1 MNEIIIEPAK
11 NNNNLNA
18 IIKLLDDEK
27 LTRAVGLLL
36 PLQRENRIQAIKIFI
51 SRNHVMVMKLNKD
64 VVGMIVLSAWY
75 GDEGKRIAH
84 HYELGYLLQQDY
96 WNKGIMT
103 AALRKFFS
111 ILPSKITIHAACKQS
126 NYRSKRVLIKCGFVY
141 EKDGLWQRVIT

>member
-1 MNEIIIEPAK
+1 MNEFIIEPAK

-36 PLQRENRIQAIKIFI
+36 PLQRENRTQAIKIFI
-51 SRNHVMVMKLNKD
+51 SRNHVMVVKLNKD
-64 VVGMIVLSAWY
+64 VAGMMVLSAWY

-103 AALRKFFS
+103 AALRKFLS
-111 ILPSKITIHAACKQS
+111 ILPSKITIHAACKRS